1 MNECSKKTRYKCLVC
16 GYVFDPEIGDIKG
29 NVPKNTNFDQLPEE
43 WRCPIC
49 RAHKDKFR
57 RVERRCCG

>member
-29 NVPKNTNFDQLPEE
+29 NVPKNTTFEQLPEV

-49 RAHKDKFR
+49 RAQKEKFR